1 MSKPATGLPTGVRA
15 LDARIRQARGSQPF
29 EQVQLTVANTV
40 LAQMLPDCA
49 VKGGSAMKFRL
60 GDEQAR
66 ASQDIDVARRG
77 ALDQFVDDLA
87 ANLTTGWHGFTGTI
101 RESRN
106 RSKPEGVPDD
116 YVMRAYDV
124 QMQYQGGVWRKLI
137 LEVGH
142 DEIGDTGDTGAYINP
157 RLINLF
163 ATLGLP
169 EPAPVTVL
177 AIHHQVAQKL
187 HACTGDG
194 KLDRAHD
201 LVDLQLLDRQRGIDL
216 PASKIAAERL
226 FRARNRQA
234 WPPTVD
240 VQPGWGSAYDEA
252 AIDMGVVATV
262 GEAVVWVNELIGK
275 INNG

>member
-1 MSKPATGLPTGVRA
+1 MA
-15 LDARIRQARGSQPF
+15 QPLAQT
-29 EQVQLTVANTV
+29 ELTVANTV

-77 ALDQFVDDLA
+77 ALDEFVDDLN

-124 QMQYQGGVWRKLI
+124 QMKYQGSVWRKLI
-137 LEVGH
+137 LEIGH
-142 DEIGDTGDTGAYINP
+142 DEIGDTEDTEDYINP

-163 ATLGLP
+163 AMLGLP
-169 EPAPVTVL
+169 EPAPVAVL

-201 LVDLQLLDRQRGIDL
+201 LVDLQLLDREQGIDL
-216 PASKIAAERL
+216 PAAKLAAERL

-240 VQPGWGSAYDEA
+240 VQPGWESAYGEA
-252 AIDMGVVATV
+252 AIDMGVADTV
-262 GEAVVWVNELIGK
+262 GEAVAWVNGLIDK
-275 INNG
+275 INNGQGVR